1 VIGGRGGKLVLFGFS
16 LLSIIGRAILVV
28 DVHVVPVTF
37 LLLHLLFAGR
47 MVMHDV

>member
-1 VIGGRGGKLVLFGFS
+1 VIGGRGGKLLLFGFS

-37 LLLHLLFAGR
+37 LLHLLFAGR